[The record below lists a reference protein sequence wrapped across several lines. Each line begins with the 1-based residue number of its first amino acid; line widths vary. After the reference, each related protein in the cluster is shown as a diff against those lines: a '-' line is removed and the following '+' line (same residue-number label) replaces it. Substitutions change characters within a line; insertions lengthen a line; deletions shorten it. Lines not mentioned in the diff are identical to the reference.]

1 MLSEEEQGII
11 SSPKGR
17 SISELITDFEHTPS
31 AQLQRIEAF
40 PTVAEMKK
48 LTELNDEVMIIISED
63 DKVFAVKGNKRI
75 EKDSTLLPQVL

>member
-1 MLSEEEQGII
+1 
-11 SSPKGR
+11 
-17 SISELITDFEHTPS
+17 
-31 AQLQRIEAF
+31 
-40 PTVAEMKK
+40 MKK